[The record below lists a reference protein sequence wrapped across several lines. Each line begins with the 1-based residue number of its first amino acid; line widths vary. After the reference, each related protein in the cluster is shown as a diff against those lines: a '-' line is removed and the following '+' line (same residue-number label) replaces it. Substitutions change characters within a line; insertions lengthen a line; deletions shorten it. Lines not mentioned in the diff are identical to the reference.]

1 MIVLRI
7 LAALWIM
14 TATAY
19 AQVKLVKIGVLTDM
33 SGTLSDA
40 SGRGSVWAARKAV
53 EDFNASA
60 QNLKVEIIGSDHQN
74 KPDVGANIARQ
85 WFDVEKVD
93 VIVDVPVS
101 SVALAISQI
110 ARDKNKVLLV
120 TSAATSD
127 ITGKACSPNTIHW
140 IYDTWALA
148 NAIGKSVVAA
158 GGDTWFFLTSDY
170 AFGHALERDTS
181 SVVGASGGKVLGSV
195 RHPFAASDY
204 ASFLLQAQA
213 SKAKVIGLA
222 NAGNDTV
229 NSIKQAGEFGI
240 TRSGQ
245 NLAALLLFLTDVHS
259 LGLKLAAGTRLV
271 APWYWDMSDD
281 NRKFAEEYSKA
292 NDGRYPTMVHAGVYS
307 SVLHYLK
314 AISLVDAADGGS
326 VVAKMKSTATND
338 RLFGTGTIRADGRK
352 IHDMY
357 LFEVKSEKESKRP
370 WDYYK
375 VLAKLPAEQA
385 FRPLA
390 EGGCPFVK

>member
-1 MIVLRI
+1 MIILRVL
-7 LAALWIM
+7 AVLWMM
-14 TATAY
+14 TATAS
-19 AQVKLVKIGVLTDM
+19 AQVKTVKIGVLTDM

-60 QNLKVEIIGSDHQN
+60 QNLKVEIIASDHQN

-158 GGDTWFFLTSDY
+158 GGDTWFFLAADY
-170 AFGHALERDTS
+170 VFGHTLERDTS
-181 SVVGASGGKVLGSV
+181 GVVAASGGKVLGSV
-195 RHPFAASDY
+195 RHPFGASDY

-222 NAGNDTV
+222 NAGTDTV

-245 NLAALLLFLTDVHS
+245 NLAALLLFITDVHS

-314 AISLVDAADGGS
+314 ALTQVDVADGGA
-326 VVAKMKSTATND
+326 VVAKMKSTPTND

-357 LFEVKSEKESKRP
+357 LFEVKSEQESKRP

-375 VLAKLPAEQA
+375 VLAKLPADQA

>member
-1 MIVLRI
+1 MIVLRV
-7 LAALWIM
+7 LAVLLTM

-19 AQVKLVKIGVLTDM
+19 AQGKTVKIGVLTDM

-53 EDFNASA
+53 EDFNALA
-60 QNLKVEIIGSDHQN
+60 QNLKVEIVAGDHQN
-74 KPDVGANIARQ
+74 KPDIGANIARQ

-158 GGDTWFFLTSDY
+158 GGNTWFFLAADY
-170 AFGHALERDTS
+170 VFGHTLERDTS
-181 SVVGASGGKVLGSV
+181 SVVAASGGKVLGSV
-195 RHPFAASDY
+195 RHPFGASDY

-222 NAGNDTV
+222 NAGTDTV

-240 TRSGQ
+240 TKSGQ
-245 NLAALLLFLTDVHS
+245 NLAALLLFITDVHS
-259 LGLKLAAGTRLV
+259 LGLKLAGGTRLV

-292 NDGRYPTMVHAGVYS
+292 NDGRFPTMVHAGVYS
-307 SVLHYLK
+307 SVFHYLK
-314 AISLVDAADGGS
+314 AATQVDVADGGS
-326 VVAKMKSTATND
+326 VAAKMKLTPTND
-338 RLFGTGTIRADGRK
+338 RLFGTGMIRADGRK

-357 LFEVKSEKESKRP
+357 LFEVKSEQESKRP

-385 FRPLA
+385 FRPMA
-390 EGGCPFVK
+390 EGGCSFVK